1 LSSLQL
7 GALLEYFK
15 RGPGMALAC
24 APENKL
30 KKYLDKIEAMDYIKN
45 MKQEL
50 VERYYDYYDR
60 LKKGELTIQQWNDL
74 CLLLLQEIMEENKDV
89 FIRLKNR

>member
-1 LSSLQL
+1 
-7 GALLEYFK
+7 
-15 RGPGMALAC
+15 MALAC

-45 MKQEL
+45 MKNEMIEQYFANLRKFENG
-50 VERYYDYYDR
+50 EWTSQQWYDYCSVV
-60 LKKGELTIQQWNDL
+60 LGEL
-74 CLLLLQEIMEENKDV
+74 MEEHKDV